1 MDNKFGL
8 VLEGGGMRGIYTAG
22 VLDVFLR
29 HNINFDGVI
38 GVSAGAIHGGTFVSG
53 QMGRNLRY
61 YKKYCCDSRFVSVK
75 NFLKTGDIVGEEFCY
90 HTIPDVLD
98 IFDYEAFKNNP
109 TRFYAVCSNIET
121 GLAEYLPIK
130 DMKRDIDVMRASA
143 SLPYLSRFV
152 EINGNKYLDGGCTD
166 SVPVKA
172 FQKMGYKHNI
182 VVLTRPVEYVKK
194 EELSLLPKIM
204 YRKYPKFAKVLLN
217 RHNNYNNTV
226 NEICNMENEGSIF
239 VIRPTFPLEIGRLEK
254 NPEKLQEIYDTGVRN
269 AENILESMLRWIESK
284 KL

>member
-254 NPEKLQEIYDTGVRN
+254 NPEKLQEIYDTGVRD